1 MVGAGIADN
10 HKAGF
15 QELLGVL
22 VGKST
27 GDPFSAEVVSTSVGT
42 ELENSALSIRTGGH
56 NLHSC

>member
-1 MVGAGIADN
+1 MVGAWVADN

-27 GDPFSAEVVSTSVGT
+27 GYPFSTKVVSTSVGS
-42 ELENSALSIRTGGH
+42 ELKNSALSVRAR
-56 NLHSC
+56 